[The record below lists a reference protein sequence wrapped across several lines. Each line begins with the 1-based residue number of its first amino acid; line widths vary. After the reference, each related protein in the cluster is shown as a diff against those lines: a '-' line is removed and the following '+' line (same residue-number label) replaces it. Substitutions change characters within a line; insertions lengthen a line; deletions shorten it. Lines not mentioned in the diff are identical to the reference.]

1 MQDPESDYV
10 FVQTST
16 RGFTK
21 VSKERYSL
29 ISGMIL
35 SILEQKS
42 PLTIIELIEEMGEQ
56 VKNFNGNLPW
66 YILRI
71 KADLEARK
79 IIRCRTG
86 IGPVRTQ
93 FIQKCKISKYRSF

>member
-56 VKNFNGNLPW
+56 VKNFNELEQNENSEISNDQLCK
-66 YILRI
+66 RI
-71 KADLEARK
+71 
-79 IIRCRTG
+79 I
-86 IGPVRTQ
+86 V
-93 FIQKCKISKYRSF
+93 